1 MKWIGQHIWD
11 LISRFR
17 GKVYIE
23 NLEGSNSTTAL
34 VIDPDGQLKTNSLG
48 SGGNGEAAKVRLPVR
63 FDEANGVSKGDPVYI
78 KSYHGSVGP
87 VIVAKADA
95 SSSAHMPAFGL
106 ADADYAHN
114 ADGYAISIGNLLDL
128 DTSSYSVGDTLYVAV
143 GGGLT
148 NVKPTTEANLIQN
161 VGTVARYNAN
171 NGQVE
176 VVATGRSNDVPNLN
190 SGNVF
195 VGDVSNQATQQ
206 SLSSAIT
213 DIGDVTLSGD
223 LAIGNDSDITCVG
236 NMSFIVDSDDNESLQ
251 NFTWKHGGGSVVANI
266 DESGTFN
273 LYGVDLGDPKI
284 RLEQQ
289 NQTASYGPPIFEFVR
304 NAVTVDNA
312 DIGRADFIARNT
324 SGSSKTYARMIGGIE
339 EGSSGNEGG
348 KLRFQVASHDGELQP
363 GLVIEDGSQEDEV
376 DVTIGNGVGSG
387 VSIPGSISIDGPI
400 NSNSYAYFAA
410 TSTFGGGINIGSSDT
425 TMTRTGAGEVSI
437 EGKKIVTEDKIKQVF
452 VNNFYSNL
460 QTTEWFIPFITDLES
475 TLSYNSRNT
484 LLCPANGRVVCVTV
498 RPASSI
504 YNSVNRTV
512 RVYVKN
518 PGYMQPTNQEES
530 EVVAIS
536 SSDDFESF
544 QFFFDD
550 DEHFQAG
557 DSVSIS
563 FQDSNTIAGGVTY
576 LVTTTIEFDYTQTG
590 ITSSGEIP

>member
-114 ADGYAISIGNLLDL
+114 ADGYAISIGNLVDL

-148 NVKPTTEANLIQN
+148 NVKPITEANLIQN
-161 VGTVARYNAN
+161 VGTVARSNAN

-213 DIGDVTLSGD
+213 DVGDVTLSGD

-251 NFTWKHGGGSVVANI
+251 KFTWKHGGGSDVANI

-273 LYGVDLGDPKI
+273 LYGVDLGEPRI
-284 RLEQQ
+284 RLDQS
-289 NQTASYGPPIFEFVR
+289 NQTANHGPPVFEFVR
-304 NAVTVDNA
+304 NAANSDLA
-312 DIGRADFIARNT
+312 IIGITDFIARNNT
-324 SGSSKTYARMIGGIE
+324 GTLKYYARISGSIE
-339 EGSSGNEGG
+339 ENNVGYEGG
-348 KLRFQVASHDGELQP
+348 KLNLQVASHDGELQS
-363 GLVIEDGSQEDEV
+363 GLVIKDGRQEDEV
-376 DVTIGNGVGSG
+376 DATIGNGIGSIVSVPGSLSVNGGIKISVSPATSNGDIGTGGDIIYIGSG
-387 VSIPGSISIDGPI
+387 TTVAGYIYYLNSSNNWIAAHPSTTSTALGLLAVALGSSPSIDGMLLRGAVTI
-400 NSNSYAYFAA
+400 SNLGSSPQIGNVAYLGGSQYFAGVGDVVA
-410 TSTFGGGINIGSSDT
+410 PSSS
-425 TMTRTGAGEVSI
+425 GNV
-437 EGKKIVTEDKIKQVF
+437 
-452 VNNFYSNL
+452 
-460 QTTEWFIPFITDLES
+460 
-475 TLSYNSRNT
+475 
-484 LLCPANGRVVCVTV
+484 
-498 RPASSI
+498 
-504 YNSVNRTV
+504 V
-512 RVYVKN
+512 RVIGYSLTTASTSSRIWFN
-518 PGYMQPTNQEES
+518 P
-530 EVVAIS
+530 
-536 SSDDFESF
+536 SDDW
-544 QFFFDD
+544 
-550 DEHFQAG
+550 
-557 DSVSIS
+557 VV
-563 FQDSNTIAGGVTY
+563 VT
-576 LVTTTIEFDYTQTG
+576 
-590 ITSSGEIP
+590 